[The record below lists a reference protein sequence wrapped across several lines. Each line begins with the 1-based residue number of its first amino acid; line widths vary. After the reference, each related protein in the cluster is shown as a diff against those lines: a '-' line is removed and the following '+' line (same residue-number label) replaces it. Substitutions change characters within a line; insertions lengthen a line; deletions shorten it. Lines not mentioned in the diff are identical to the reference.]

1 MKLARVFKIKCLE
14 DLICKF
20 VLQRLEKFDLKAK
33 GYQLNEL
40 MDLTKVSYEFNLNE
54 TIKNK
59 CIDLLTKSRSEII
72 QTELWDEFAS
82 DYPRIVSDMLA
93 R

>member
-1 MKLARVFKIKCLE
+1 VFKIKCLE

-20 VLQRLEKFDLKAK
+20 VSQRLEKFDIKAK

-40 MDLTKVSYEFNLNE
+40 IDLTKVSYEFNLSE
-54 TIKNK
+54 TIKNT

-72 QTELWDEFAS
+72 QTELWDEFAIA
-82 DYPRIVSDMLA
+82 YPRIVSDMLA
-93 R
+93 K